1 MSQQQLVS
9 KVPHVY
15 SFGLIFFFIFFVEIQ
30 RLRSV
35 IFFNCEPEI
44 TDAILGWEPEGPS
57 LLTRVD
63 SSGKTPLHFAV
74 IYGALDIVQLFLD
87 GYASL
92 ELACISDNEG
102 SYPVHAAAMF
112 ARTRIIDELVKKCP
126 NYYELVDNKGR
137 NLLHVAVEHEKE
149 TVVRHICQNNMFAML
164 LNATDYDGNTPLH
177 LAVKY
182 SYPRIFGLLMGTTSV
197 DMHITNKDGHTA
209 RDLASHALAPRQQ
222 MRYFL
227 VSSS

>member
-1 MSQQQLVS
+1 M
-9 KVPHVY
+9 
-15 SFGLIFFFIFFVEIQ
+15 
-30 RLRSV
+30 
-35 IFFNCEPEI
+35 
-44 TDAILGWEPEGPS
+44 
-57 LLTRVD
+57 LTRVD

-87 GYASL
+87 GYAPL
-92 ELACISDNEG
+92 RLDTISDNEG
-102 SYPVHAAAMF
+102 SYPVHAAAIF
-112 ARTRIIDELVKKCP
+112 GETRILDELVKKCP

-137 NLLHVAVEHEKE
+137 NLLHVAVEHEKK
-149 TVVRHICQNNMFAML
+149 TVVRHICQNDMFSML

-197 DMHITNKDGHTA
+197 DMRITNKDGHTA
-209 RDLASHALAPRQQ
+209 RDLASHALAARQ

-227 VSSS
+227 VSLY